1 MKKTMDSLSQVR
13 QAMPASGIRQL
24 KTESAEVSDAIHLEI
39 GEPNFDTARHIRDA
53 AIRAIDEGYTHYT
66 PGLGLPEVRE
76 ACSDSVNRRFGW
88 TSDSTQIAMTVGAT
102 NGIGNAFLAVADP
115 GQEVLIPDPG
125 FPNYEQM
132 LAAQNSR
139 PVRYKLEAA
148 NDFHLDFT
156 ELDSRVSSR
165 TVAILVNS
173 PGSPSG
179 TVLDS
184 EELARLYDF
193 ARRHD
198 LMIISDEVYDEL
210 VFEGEHHPLGS
221 FDEDGRVI
229 SAYSFSKTYAMTGW
243 RIGFTVA
250 APQITELFAKIM
262 QTNVSCASAISQKA
276 AEAAFTGPQQVVSD
290 MRQAYAD
297 RRDAVCALLDQHNVP
312 YIYPHGAFYVLVDL
326 QATGL
331 DGTNLARTLLESTKV
346 ATAPGATF
354 GEQTSSMV
362 RVSLAK
368 DKDTLLKG
376 VERIADFAHSHDE

>member
-88 TSDSTQIAMTVGAT
+88 SSDSSQIAMTVGAT

-132 LAAQNSR
+132 LTAQNST
-139 PVRYKLEAA
+139 PVRYRLAA
-148 NDFHLDFT
+148 GNDFHLDFT
-156 ELDSRVSSR
+156 ELESKVSSR
-165 TVAILVNS
+165 TSAILVNS
-173 PGSPSG
+173 PGNPSG

-193 ARRHD
+193 ARSHD

-210 VFEGEHHPLGS
+210 VFEGEHHPLHS
-221 FDEDGRVI
+221 FDEDARVI

-243 RIGFTVA
+243 RVGFTVA
-250 APQITELFAKIM
+250 TPEITQLFAKIM
-262 QTNVSCASAISQKA
+262 QTNVTCVSAISQKA
-276 AEAAFTGPQQVVSD
+276 AEAALTGPQEMVSD
-290 MRQAYAD
+290 MREAYAD
-297 RRDAVCALLDQHNVP
+297 RRDAVCAVLDQHQVP
-312 YIYPHGAFYVLVDL
+312 YVYPRGAFYVLADL
-326 QATGL
+326 RATGL

-354 GEQTSSMV
+354 GDQTASMV
-362 RVSLAK
+362 RISLASE
-368 DKDTLLKG
+368 KDTLLTG
-376 VERIADFAHSHDE
+376 VERIADFAHRYDA